1 MYITVKLH
9 DAVLERPKVS
19 GEYYCIT
26 AGGIHSVLP
35 YSKDKDLF
43 NWFDCFEEG
52 CGVHPIRVNW
62 WAELLQ
68 PERGGEFR

>member
-19 GEYYCIT
+19 GDYYCIT
-26 AGGIHSVLP
+26 ACGLHMILP
-35 YSKDKDLF
+35 YSVRQDRF
-43 NWFDCFEEG
+43 NVSDRWPV
-52 CGVHPIRVNW
+52 GVADPIRVNW

-68 PERGGEFR
+68 PERGGESR

>member
-19 GEYYCIT
+19 GDYYCIT
-26 AGGIHSVLP
+26 AGGQHMVLP
-35 YSKDKDLF
+35 YSVRQDRF
-43 NWFDCFEEG
+43 NASDRWPV
-52 CGVHPIRVNW
+52 GVADPIRVNW